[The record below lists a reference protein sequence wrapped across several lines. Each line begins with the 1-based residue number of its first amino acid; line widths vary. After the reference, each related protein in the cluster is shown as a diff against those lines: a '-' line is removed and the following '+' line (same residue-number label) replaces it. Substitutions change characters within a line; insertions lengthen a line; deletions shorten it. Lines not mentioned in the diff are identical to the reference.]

1 MKSGSQDAPSP
12 WGEGWG
18 EGAMRKRIPTLLCL
32 LTACVYVPSLFAFE
46 LQRAAPEFIEN
57 EYRFEMTAVLDAPI
71 DEVERILRDYE
82 NYPTLD
88 SRILDAKVIER
99 PQEGAAILQT
109 TLRACFG
116 PVCRTVRRIERVEE
130 SSHALLATTDPERS
144 DMKFGETRMAL
155 APADE
160 DKTRVTYQTRLQPDF
175 WIPALVARRMM
186 LETLEDATIELF
198 RSVEQQAQQH
208 ESRESGFEIRSEP
221 DPTPSN

>member
-1 MKSGSQDAPSP
+1 MQHLCV
-12 WGEGWG
+12 
-18 EGAMRKRIPTLLCL
+18 LLL
-32 LTACVYVPSLFAFE
+32 LVVCFSANAFE

-144 DMKFGETRMAL
+144 DVKFGETRMAL

-160 DKTRVTYQTRLQPDF
+160 DKDKTRVTYQTRLQPDF

-198 RSVEQQAQQH
+198 RSVEQQAQQN
-208 ESRESGFEIRSEP
+208 ESRDSGIETRS
-221 DPTPSN
+221 DQDSTPSN